1 MVAALMLL
9 GGIGGP
15 LTMPSLTA
23 QLPDNVPAHRT
34 GLVGDITLRGTDDVD
49 RSEHA
54 IDTEYGGRRRSTR
67 TA

>member
-1 MVAALMLL
+1 MGAALMVI

-23 QLPDNVPAHRT
+23 QLLDNEPAHGT
-34 GLVGDITLRGTDDVD
+34 GVVGDIALRETADVD
-49 RSEHA
+49 RPEHVT
-54 IDTEYGGRRRSTR
+54 DTEYGGRRRSTR